1 MCNFTT
7 DMEKTTTND
16 VVIAMD
22 SYKGCLN
29 QRQANL
35 AVAKGVAAAG
45 LSPDVVEVSD
55 GGEGWTDAFATNL
68 GIEPVEI
75 YAHDALMR
83 PIKAHYI
90 IDGATAIIEVAQTVA
105 LSMIEPEQLNPLKAT
120 SYGVGEMV
128 ADAIKR
134 GCRRFLV
141 GLGGTATSDAGIGM
155 LQAMTDKLAHGKH
168 FDDIAGLYQLQ
179 FTIGTDVRNPLLGPD
194 GAAAVFAPQK
204 GATPEMVALLE
215 RRGATLAKAAARHY
229 GHDES
234 KRPGA
239 GAAGGLG
246 YAFMQFLGA
255 KRLSGAEIMLSE
267 CGFDSKLSNARLVI
281 TGEGSSDEQTLM
293 GKLPA
298 VVLGHCLRL
307 NVPALLLSGQVKGCD
322 KLLQAG
328 FAEAVAVSEGLALA
342 EAMKPETAITNLE
355 LKTRQLVQAFSTQ
368 S

>member
-1 MCNFTT
+1 
-7 DMEKTTTND
+7 MEKMTESN

-22 SYKGCLN
+22 SYKGCLS
-29 QRQANL
+29 QRQANQ
-35 AVAKGVAAAG
+35 AVAEGVARAG
-45 LSPDVVEVSD
+45 LRPIVVEVSD
-55 GGEGWTDAFATNL
+55 GGEGWTDAFAVNL
-68 GIEPVEI
+68 HEEPIEI

-90 IDGATAIIEVAQTVA
+90 IDGQTAIIEVAQTVGIA
-105 LSMIEPEQLNPLKAT
+105 MIEPEQLNPLRAT

-155 LQAMTDKLAHGKH
+155 LQAMTDRLAQGKH
-168 FDDIAGLYQLQ
+168 LDEIAGLDQLQ
-179 FTIGTDVRNPLLGPD
+179 FTIGTDVRNPLLGVN

-215 RRGATLAKAAARHY
+215 RRAATFAHAAARHY
-229 GHDES
+229 GRDAS
-234 KRPGA
+234 AQPGS

-255 KRLSGAEIMLSE
+255 KRESGAEIMLRE
-267 CGFDSKLSNARLVI
+267 CGFDSKLDEARLVI

-298 VVLGHCLRL
+298 TVLGHCMRHG
-307 NVPALLLSGQVKGCD
+307 VPALLLSGGIRNLD
-322 KLLQAG
+322 RLLQAG
-328 FAEAVAVSEGLALA
+328 FADAVAVSEGLTLA
-342 EAMKPETAITNLE
+342 EAMKPETAIRNLE
-355 LKTRQLVQAFSTQ
+355 QKTMLWLAQ
-368 S
+368 SMRSR

>member
-1 MCNFTT
+1 MCNFTV
-7 DMEKTTTND
+7 DMEKTSTNN

-22 SYKGCLN
+22 SYKGCLT
-29 QRQANL
+29 QRQANR
-35 AVAKGVAAAG
+35 AVAEGVKRAG
-45 LSPDVVEVSD
+45 LQPVVVEVSD

-68 GIEPVEI
+68 HAEPIEI
-75 YAHDALMR
+75 NAHDALMR
-83 PIKAHYI
+83 PIKTHYI
-90 IDGATAIIEVAQTVA
+90 IDGPTAIIEVAQTVG
-105 LSMIEPEQLNPLKAT
+105 LSMIEPEQLNPLRAT

-155 LQAMTDKLAHGKH
+155 LQAMTDRLAHGKH
-168 FDDIAGLYQLQ
+168 FDDIAGLDQLQ
-179 FTIGTDVRNPLLGPD
+179 FTIGTDVRNPLLGAN

-215 RRGATLAKAAARHY
+215 RRASTFASAAARHY
-229 GHDES
+229 GRDAS
-234 KRPGA
+234 TQPGA

-255 KRLSGAEIMLSE
+255 KRESGAEIMLSE
-267 CGFDSKLSNARLVI
+267 CGFDSKLSGSKLVI

-298 VVLGHCLRL
+298 TVLAHCLRRK
-307 NVPALLLSGQVKGCD
+307 VPVLLLSGSISDGDQ
-322 KLLQAG
+322 LLKAG
-328 FAEAVAVSEGLALA
+328 FRHAVAISEGLNLA
-342 EAMKPETAITNLE
+342 EAMQTETAISNLE
-355 LKTRQLVQAFSTQ
+355 QAACQWAQTILTQ
-368 S
+368 V